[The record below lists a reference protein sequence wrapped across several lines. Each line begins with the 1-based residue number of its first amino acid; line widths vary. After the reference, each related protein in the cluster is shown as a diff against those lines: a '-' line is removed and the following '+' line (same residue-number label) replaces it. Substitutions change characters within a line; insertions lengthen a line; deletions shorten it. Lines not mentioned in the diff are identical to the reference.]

1 MYLIKEL
8 GLEKCKQIVDGA
20 PENSQVVIPCL
31 DGIMYFAKR
40 DDGKWFRFS
49 DGYQKWLEYFGEC
62 DPMDLAIKLA
72 DLRTEIDHHYYG
84 QSEQKE
90 LEQYAV
96 LSQEKIE
103 GGAVLVGN
111 FTSIQEQLK
120 SELNNCSKKDSSE
133 ISITDHCTDIRN
145 HISPLTGV
153 IER

>member
-1 MYLIKEL
+1 MNLIEKL

-20 PENSQVVIPCL
+20 PENSQVVIHCS
-31 DGIMYFAKR
+31 DGDIYFAQR
-40 DDGKWFRFS
+40 EDSKWFRYS
-49 DGYQKWLEYFGEC
+49 DGYQKWLEYFGKC

-103 GGAVLVGN
+103 GGAMLVGDN
-111 FTSIQEQLK
+111 SKVVQMVRDITD
-120 SELNNCSKKDSSE
+120 NCS
-133 ISITDHCTDIRN
+133 DIAN
-145 HISPLTGV
+145 HISPRTTV
-153 IER
+153 INK